1 MSSRPYDGPAAE
13 EASAPGTRGRHRPSL
28 TMVAGLTIALLWL
41 LIALC
46 APLLAPYDPLAHDLA
61 ATFQP
66 PSPEHWLGTDN
77 YGRDILSR
85 ILYGSRVDLQMGVF
99 GVLFPFIIGN
109 FIGVLS
115 GYFGGIVDTLLM
127 RFLDITISFPFFV
140 LVIAIISVLGPG
152 LSSFYIALAL
162 VGWVSYARLTRSQVL
177 VLKHS
182 DFILAARTLG
192 YSRWRIMLR
201 HLLPNAITPAVV
213 FSMTDVVLVV
223 LLGSALSYIGL
234 GAQPPTAEWGV
245 MIAEGQAFLATAWW
259 MCVFPGL
266 AIVLLALG
274 FSLLADG
281 MADLLGTKA

>member
-1 MSSRPYDGPAAE
+1 MSSRADELTTIAENGGPYRRLPAALI
-13 EASAPGTRGRHRPSL
+13 AGVLISL
-28 TMVAGLTIALLWL
+28 SWL
-41 LIALC
+41 LIAIF
-46 APLLAPYDPLAHDLA
+46 APLLAPYDPIAQDLK

-66 PSPEHWLGTDN
+66 PGTAHWLGTDN

-85 ILYGSRVDLQMGVF
+85 IIFATRIDLQMGIL
-99 GVLFPFIIGN
+99 GVVFPFIIGN
-109 FIGVLS
+109 TIGVLS
-115 GYFGGIVDTLLM
+115 GYFGGIVDNLLM
-127 RFLDITISFPFFV
+127 RLLDITIAFPFFV

-152 LSSFYIALAL
+152 LNSFYIALAL
-162 VGWVSYARLTRSQVL
+162 VGWVSYARLTRAQVL

-192 YSRWRIMLR
+192 YSPLRIMFR
-201 HLLPNAITPAVV
+201 HLLPNAITPALV

-234 GAQPPTAEWGV
+234 GVQPPAAAWGV
-245 MIAEGQAFLATAWW
+245 MIAEGQPFIASAWW
-259 MCVFPGL
+259 MCVFPGI

-281 MADLLGTKA
+281 MAELLGTKQ